1 MASELGS
8 HHHVALLVVGGDY
21 RGLRRQLPHPASSS
35 PARLGFMIVQIAT
48 LGPLGRLKAPGTWGS
63 AAGLL
68 WWALVV
74 RLAHAK
80 GGPHEFIFDALVVVM
95 AILVCGVAA
104 AFIGKKD
111 PSEIIL
117 DEFAAMPLV
126 FLFNPYVYG
135 GKSSLLLIVLG
146 FLLFR
151 LFDITKP
158 FGIKALEKLPGGL
171 GIVLDDVMAAIY
183 ANLALHG
190 IALLWAAL

>member
-1 MASELGS
+1 
-8 HHHVALLVVGGDY
+8 
-21 RGLRRQLPHPASSS
+21 
-35 PARLGFMIVQIAT
+35 MIVQVAT

-80 GGPHEFIFDALVVVM
+80 GWEHEFAFDALVVLT
-95 AILVCGVAA
+95 AILLCGVAA

-111 PSEIIL
+111 PSEVIL

-126 FLFNPYVYG
+126 FLFNPHVYG
-135 GKSSLLLIVLG
+135 GATSFVFVLLG

-158 FGIKALEKLPGGL
+158 FGIKALEKLPGGF

-183 ANLALHG
+183 ANLALQAVSRLW
-190 IALLWAAL
+190 ALLV

>member
-1 MASELGS
+1 
-8 HHHVALLVVGGDY
+8 
-21 RGLRRQLPHPASSS
+21 
-35 PARLGFMIVQIAT
+35 MIVQLAT

-80 GGPHEFIFDALVVVM
+80 GGPHEFLFDALVVLM
-95 AILVCGVAA
+95 AICICGVAA

-111 PSEIIL
+111 PSEVIL

-126 FLFNPYVYG
+126 YLINPMLDVPADL
-135 GKSSLLLIVLG
+135 SSPRGLLLILIG

-151 LFDITKP
+151 LFDIFKP

-171 GIVLDDVMAAIY
+171 GIVLDDVMAAFY
-183 ANLALHG
+183 ANLALQG
-190 IALLWAAL
+190 VVLILRYVG

>member
-1 MASELGS
+1 
-8 HHHVALLVVGGDY
+8 
-21 RGLRRQLPHPASSS
+21 
-35 PARLGFMIVQIAT
+35 MIVQIAT

-74 RLAHAK
+74 RLAHQK
-80 GGPHEFIFDALVVVM
+80 GGAHEFIFDALVVLA
-95 AILVCGVAA
+95 AILLCGVAA

-111 PSEIIL
+111 PAEVIL

-126 FLFNPYVYG
+126 FLFNPYAYNG
-135 GKSSLLLIVLG
+135 ASSILLILLG
-146 FLLFR
+146 FLFFR

-158 FGIKALEKLPGGL
+158 FGIKALEKLPGGF

-183 ANLALHG
+183 ANLALQAVSRLW
-190 IALLWAAL
+190 ALLV

>member
-1 MASELGS
+1 
-8 HHHVALLVVGGDY
+8 
-21 RGLRRQLPHPASSS
+21 
-35 PARLGFMIVQIAT
+35 MIVQIAT

-74 RLAHAK
+74 RYAHQK
-80 GGPHEFIFDALVVVM
+80 GGPHEFIFDSLVVLT
-95 AILVCGVAA
+95 AILLCGVAA

-111 PSEIIL
+111 PSEVIL

-135 GKSSLLLIVLG
+135 GASAFLLILLG
-146 FLLFR
+146 FLFFR
-151 LFDITKP
+151 LFDVTKP
-158 FGIKALEKLPGGL
+158 FGIKALEKLPGGF

-183 ANLALHG
+183 ANLALQAVSRLW
-190 IALLWAAL
+190 ALLV

>member
-1 MASELGS
+1 
-8 HHHVALLVVGGDY
+8 
-21 RGLRRQLPHPASSS
+21 
-35 PARLGFMIVQIAT
+35 MIVQIAT
-48 LGPLGRLKAPGTWGS
+48 LGPLGRLKAPSTWGS

-68 WWALVV
+68 WWATVV

-80 GGPHEFIFDALVVVM
+80 GWHHEFFFDALVVLTAV
-95 AILVCGVAA
+95 LLCGVAA

-126 FLFNPYVYG
+126 FLFNPHVHNG
-135 GKSSLLLIVLG
+135 ASSLLLILLG
-146 FLLFR
+146 FLFFR

-158 FGIKALEKLPGGL
+158 FGIKALEKLPGGF

-183 ANLALHG
+183 ANLALQAVAR
-190 IALLWAAL
+190 IWALLV

>member
-1 MASELGS
+1 
-8 HHHVALLVVGGDY
+8 
-21 RGLRRQLPHPASSS
+21 
-35 PARLGFMIVQIAT
+35 MIVQIAT

-68 WWALVV
+68 WWAVVV

-80 GGPHEFIFDALVVVM
+80 GGPHEFIFDSLVVLM
-95 AILVCGVAA
+95 AILLCGVAA

-111 PSEIIL
+111 PSEVIL

-126 FLFNPYVYG
+126 FLFNPYVHH
-135 GKSSLLLIVLG
+135 GKSSLLLILLG

-158 FGIKALEKLPGGL
+158 FGIKALEKLPGGF

-183 ANLALHG
+183 ANLVLHG
-190 IALLWAAL
+190 IAWLWAIL

>member
-1 MASELGS
+1 
-8 HHHVALLVVGGDY
+8 
-21 RGLRRQLPHPASSS
+21 
-35 PARLGFMIVQIAT
+35 MIVQVAT

-80 GGPHEFIFDALVVVM
+80 GGPHEFIFDALVVLM
-95 AILVCGVAA
+95 AIFLCGVAA

-111 PSEIIL
+111 PSEVIL

-126 FLFNPYVYG
+126 YLFNPMG
-135 GKSSLLLIVLG
+135 DAMREGTKTGFLLILLG

-171 GIVLDDVMAAIY
+171 GIVLDDVMAAVY
-183 ANLALHG
+183 ANLVLHG
-190 IALLWAAL
+190 VAWLWAVL

>member
-1 MASELGS
+1 
-8 HHHVALLVVGGDY
+8 
-21 RGLRRQLPHPASSS
+21 
-35 PARLGFMIVQIAT
+35 MIVQLAT

-74 RLAHAK
+74 RLAHQK
-80 GGPHEFIFDALVVVM
+80 GGPHEFLFDALVVLM
-95 AILVCGVAA
+95 AICVCGVAA
-104 AFIGKKD
+104 AFLGKKD
-111 PSEIIL
+111 PSEVIL

-126 FLFNPYVYG
+126 YLFNPMGDSMHG
-135 GKSSLLLIVLG
+135 GTKVGLLFILLG

-158 FGIKALEKLPGGL
+158 FGIKALERLPGGL
-171 GIVLDDVMAAIY
+171 GIVLDDVMAAVY

-190 IALLWAAL
+190 VARLWAIL

>member
-1 MASELGS
+1 
-8 HHHVALLVVGGDY
+8 
-21 RGLRRQLPHPASSS
+21 
-35 PARLGFMIVQIAT
+35 MIVQVAT

-80 GGPHEFIFDALVVVM
+80 GGPHEFIFDALVVLM
-95 AILVCGVAA
+95 AIFLCGVAA

-111 PSEIIL
+111 PSEVIL
-117 DEFAAMPLV
+117 DEFVAMPLV
-126 FLFNPYVYG
+126 YLFNPMGYAMHEG
-135 GKSSLLLIVLG
+135 TKTGLLFILLG

-171 GIVLDDVMAAIY
+171 GIVLDDVMAAVY
-183 ANLALHG
+183 ANLVLHG
-190 IALLWAAL
+190 VAWLWAVL

>member
-1 MASELGS
+1 
-8 HHHVALLVVGGDY
+8 V
-21 RGLRRQLPHPASSS
+21 
-35 PARLGFMIVQIAT
+35 IVQVAT

-80 GGPHEFIFDALVVVM
+80 GGPHEFIFDALVVLM
-95 AILVCGVAA
+95 AIFLCGVAA

-111 PSEIIL
+111 PSEVIL

-126 FLFNPYVYG
+126 YLFNPMG
-135 GKSSLLLIVLG
+135 NAMREGTKTGFLLILLG

-171 GIVLDDVMAAIY
+171 GIVLDDVMAAVY
-183 ANLALHG
+183 ANLVLHG
-190 IALLWAAL
+190 VAWLWAVL

>member
-1 MASELGS
+1 
-8 HHHVALLVVGGDY
+8 
-21 RGLRRQLPHPASSS
+21 
-35 PARLGFMIVQIAT
+35 MIVQIAT

-74 RLAHAK
+74 RYAHQK
-80 GGPHEFIFDALVVVM
+80 GGPHEFIFDSLVVLT
-95 AILVCGVAA
+95 AILLCGVAA

-111 PSEIIL
+111 PSEVIL

-126 FLFNPYVYG
+126 FLFNPHVYG
-135 GKSSLLLIVLG
+135 GATSFVFVLLGVL
-146 FLLFR
+146 FFR

-158 FGIKALEKLPGGL
+158 FGIKALEKLPGGF

-183 ANLALHG
+183 ANLALQAVSRLW
-190 IALLWAAL
+190 ALLV

>member
-1 MASELGS
+1 
-8 HHHVALLVVGGDY
+8 V
-21 RGLRRQLPHPASSS
+21 
-35 PARLGFMIVQIAT
+35 IVQLAT

-74 RLAHAK
+74 RLAHQK
-80 GGPHEFIFDALVVVM
+80 GGPHEFLFDALVVLM
-95 AILVCGVAA
+95 AICVCGVAA
-104 AFIGKKD
+104 AFLGRKD
-111 PSEIIL
+111 PSEVIL

-126 FLFNPYVYG
+126 YLFNPMGDSMHG
-135 GKSSLLLIVLG
+135 GTKVGLLFILLG

-171 GIVLDDVMAAIY
+171 GIVLDDVMAAVY

-190 IALLWAAL
+190 VARLWAIL

>member
-1 MASELGS
+1 
-8 HHHVALLVVGGDY
+8 
-21 RGLRRQLPHPASSS
+21 
-35 PARLGFMIVQIAT
+35 MIVQIAT

-74 RLAHAK
+74 RFAHQK
-80 GGPHEFIFDALVVVM
+80 GGPHEFIFDSLVVLT
-95 AILVCGVAA
+95 AILLCGVAA

-117 DEFAAMPLV
+117 DEFVAMPLV
-126 FLFNPYVYG
+126 FLMNPMLEEASQRASQRG
-135 GKSSLLLIVLG
+135 LLLILLG

-151 LFDITKP
+151 LFDIIKP
-158 FGIKALEKLPGGL
+158 FGIKALEKLPGGF

-183 ANLALHG
+183 ANLSLQG
-190 IALLWAAL
+190 VVLVLRLAA

>member
-1 MASELGS
+1 
-8 HHHVALLVVGGDY
+8 
-21 RGLRRQLPHPASSS
+21 
-35 PARLGFMIVQIAT
+35 MIIQIAT

-74 RLAHAK
+74 RLAHQK
-80 GGPHEFIFDALVVVM
+80 GGPHEFVFDSLVVLT
-95 AILVCGVAA
+95 AILLCGVAA

-111 PSEIIL
+111 PSEVIL

-126 FLFNPYVYG
+126 FLFNPYVYRND
-135 GKSSLLLIVLG
+135 KISLVFILLG

-158 FGIKALEKLPGGL
+158 FGIKALEKLPGGF

-190 IALLWAAL
+190 IAWLWFFL

>member
-1 MASELGS
+1 
-8 HHHVALLVVGGDY
+8 
-21 RGLRRQLPHPASSS
+21 
-35 PARLGFMIVQIAT
+35 MIVQIAT

-80 GGPHEFIFDALVVVM
+80 GWQHELAFDALVVLM
-95 AILVCGVAA
+95 AILLCGVAA
-104 AFIGKKD
+104 AILGKKD
-111 PSEIIL
+111 PSSIVL

-126 FLFNPYVYG
+126 FLFNPHVSG
-135 GKSSLLLIVLG
+135 GPTSFVFILLG
-146 FLLFR
+146 FLFFR

-158 FGIKALEKLPGGL
+158 FGIKALEKLPGGF

-183 ANLALHG
+183 ANLALQ
-190 IALLWAAL
+190 AVVRLWAVLV

>member
-1 MASELGS
+1 
-8 HHHVALLVVGGDY
+8 V
-21 RGLRRQLPHPASSS
+21 
-35 PARLGFMIVQIAT
+35 IVQLAT

-74 RLAHAK
+74 RLAHQK
-80 GGPHEFIFDALVVVM
+80 GGPHEFLFDALVVLM
-95 AILVCGVAA
+95 AICVCGVAA
-104 AFIGKKD
+104 AFLGKKD
-111 PSEIIL
+111 PSEVIL

-126 FLFNPYVYG
+126 YLFNPMGDSMHG
-135 GKSSLLLIVLG
+135 GTKVGLLFILLG

-171 GIVLDDVMAAIY
+171 GIVLDDVMAAVY

-190 IALLWAAL
+190 VARLWAIL

>member
-1 MASELGS
+1 
-8 HHHVALLVVGGDY
+8 
-21 RGLRRQLPHPASSS
+21 
-35 PARLGFMIVQIAT
+35 MIVQIAT

-68 WWALVV
+68 WWATVV

-80 GGPHEFIFDALVVVM
+80 GWHHEFFFDALVVLTAV
-95 AILVCGVAA
+95 LLCGVAA

-117 DEFAAMPLV
+117 DEFAAIPLV
-126 FLFNPYVYG
+126 FLFNPYVHKG
-135 GKSSLLLIVLG
+135 GSSFLLILLG
-146 FLLFR
+146 FLFFR

-158 FGIKALEKLPGGL
+158 FGIKALEKLPGGF

-183 ANLALHG
+183 ANLALQAVAR
-190 IALLWAAL
+190 IWVLLV

>member
-1 MASELGS
+1 MMVS
-8 HHHVALLVVGGDY
+8 V
-21 RGLRRQLPHPASSS
+21 
-35 PARLGFMIVQIAT
+35 AT
-48 LGPLGRLKAPGTWGS
+48 LGPLGRLRAPGTWGS

-80 GGPHEFIFDALVVVM
+80 GWHHEFIFNSLVVLM
-95 AILVCGVAA
+95 AIVICGVAA
-104 AFIGKKD
+104 LMIGKKD
-111 PSEIIL
+111 PQEVVL

-135 GKSSLLLIVLG
+135 GKSSLLLILLG

-151 LFDITKP
+151 LFEITKP
-158 FGIKALEKLPGGL
+158 FGIKALEKLPGGF

-183 ANLALHG
+183 ANLVLHA
-190 IALLWAAL
+190 IAWLWVIL